1 MLTSICGFSA
11 MLLSSFTGF
20 AQLGLF
26 TIIGLIVA
34 LAVTRWVLPVL
45 LPRGFSH
52 DQLTAL
58 RHADAGIDPRRL
70 PPPLPRA
77 RLS

>member
-1 MLTSICGFSA
+1 MLTSVCGFSA

-26 TIIGLIVA
+26 TITGLIAA

-45 LPRGFSH
+45 PPRGSA
-52 DQLTAL
+52 TTNAARL
-58 RHADAGIDPRRL
+58 RHADAGIDPRC
-70 PPPLPRA
+70 RA
-77 RLS
+77 ASASSCSAS